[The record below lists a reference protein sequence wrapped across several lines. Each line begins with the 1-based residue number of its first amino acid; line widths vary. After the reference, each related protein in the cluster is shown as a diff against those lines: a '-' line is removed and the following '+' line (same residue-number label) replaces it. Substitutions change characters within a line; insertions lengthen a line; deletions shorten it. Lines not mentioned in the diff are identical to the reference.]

1 MKIARRALVLL
12 SANLLLAMMPAFA
25 QPAYPPPERTVH
37 GSVLYSTHDPK
48 VKVSLP
54 ASAHYVGASRWV
66 LYGMADCELHAFV
79 EADAHKRVQRIYWV
93 QFEGYLPSRPELH
106 HAYDSPRHATL
117 GGMDFYVD
125 TWVEPSNATE
135 KAGSDGEHIKALI
148 RSHGYTLPAAMMSVR
163 LVHLL
168 DASKRR
174 ELMLIYSED
183 IGTLGFDAADLN
195 KGGKAY
201 SQWPA
206 IEHGLIERAQQRIS
220 LSAVP

>member
-1 MKIARRALVLL
+1 MRIGRHLLALL
-12 SANLLLAMMPAFA
+12 SANLLLAVMPAFA
-25 QPAYPPPERTVH
+25 QAAYPPPERTVQ
-37 GSVLYSTHDPK
+37 GNVLRSTHEPR
-48 VKVSLP
+48 VQISLP

-106 HAYDSPRHATL
+106 HTYDSPRHASL

-125 TWVEPSNATE
+125 TWVEPTNAAE
-135 KAGSDGEHIKALI
+135 KPGSDGEHIKALI
-148 RSHGYTLPAAMMSVR
+148 RSHGYALPPAMMSVR

-183 IGTLGFDAADLN
+183 IGALGFDAADLN
-195 KGGKAY
+195 KGGKSY
-201 SQWPA
+201 RQWPA
-206 IEHGLIERAQQRIS
+206 IERGLIEQSQQRIS
-220 LSAVP
+220 LSANP

>member
-1 MKIARRALVLL
+1 MKTARPAPALLV
-12 SANLLLAMMPAFA
+12 AGLLLVVAPAFA
-25 QPAYPPPERTVH
+25 QPAYPPPERTVQGH
-37 GSVLYSTHDPK
+37 VLRSAHDPK
-48 VKVSLP
+48 VQLSLP

-117 GGMDFYVD
+117 GGLDFYVD
-125 TWVEPSNATE
+125 TWVEPSNAAE

-148 RSHGYTLPAAMMSVR
+148 RTHGYTLPAAMMSVR

-183 IGTLGFDAADLN
+183 TGATGFDAADLN
-195 KGGKAY
+195 KGGRAY
-201 SQWPA
+201 SRWPA

-220 LSAVP
+220 LSANP